1 MKTMKTEQFVNL
13 ESVGSI
19 IKLETETIYPL
30 QTNGKPDLNMGVL
43 LDDVSDEW
51 FASLSDYDFGTI
63 SNLINNR

>member
-1 MKTMKTEQFVNL
+1 MKTEQFVNL
-13 ESVGSI
+13 KSVGSI
-19 IKLETETIYPL
+19 MELKTEKIYPL
-30 QTNGKPDLNMGVL
+30 QKDGKPDLLMGVL

>member
-1 MKTMKTEQFVNL
+1 MKTEQFVNL

-19 IKLETETIYPL
+19 MELKTETIYPL
-30 QTNGKPDLNMGVL
+30 QTNGNPDLNMGIL

-63 SNLINNR
+63 SNFLNYR